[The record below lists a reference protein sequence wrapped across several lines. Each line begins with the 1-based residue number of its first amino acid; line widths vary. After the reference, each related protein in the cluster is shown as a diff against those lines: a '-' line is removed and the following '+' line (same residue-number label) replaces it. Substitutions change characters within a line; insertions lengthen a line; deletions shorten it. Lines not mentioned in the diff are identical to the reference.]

1 MKSVDRLVIPALKGE
16 ARWFLVV
23 TDKTIPAIDSFL
35 EEHDFRLFES
45 WLGYKEGGMDF
56 DSLDF
61 IKELLIIGTEP
72 IWTLS
77 DGSIIEFLEVTGEN
91 LYM

>member
-23 TDKTIPAIDSFL
+23 TDETIPAIDNFL
-35 EEHDFRLFES
+35 EEHDFGLFES

-61 IKELLIIGTEP
+61 IKELLIVGTEP

-77 DGSIIEFLEVTGEN
+77 DGSIIEFLEVTGKN
-91 LYM
+91 FYM